1 MILFIKKSPLWCK
14 PGRRFF
20 RSQCED
26 GFLTHLELPATPPPR
41 AAWDTN
47 SELLSPASPPQTLKK
62 ICQPLSIT
70 WRDACLSQPVW
81 HWVLPCKPASG
92 VEILFLWLHS
102 INLSQPQHHSE
113 WDHSENIANKM
124 GVLCIFLCSGN
135 ISISFNT
142 TIKLHFV
149 QIELKS
155 SPARQH
161 MSHVWTT
168 HVPTANW
175 AHLVAGYVE
184 LTKPKIK
191 NKKLQIF

>member
-1 MILFIKKSPLWCK
+1 MWGRVPDPSRTACHTASKGCLRHKLRIVVTGLPAANSEKNLPTSQYHLERCLPQSTSLTLGSPLQACIRCGNIV
-14 PGRRFF
+14 P
-20 RSQCED
+20 
-26 GFLTHLELPATPPPR
+26 LT
-41 AAWDTN
+41 
-47 SELLSPASPPQTLKK
+47 
-62 ICQPLSIT
+62 PLH
-70 WRDACLSQPVW
+70 QPVTTAASLRVGPLW
-81 HWVLPCKPASG
+81 EHCKQNG
-92 VEILFLWLHS
+92 
-102 INLSQPQHHSE
+102 
-113 WDHSENIANKM
+113 
-124 GVLCIFLCSGN
+124 CTIFLCSGN

-168 HVPTANW
+168 HVPRANW

-184 LTKPKIK
+184 LTKQKIK

>member
-26 GFLTHLELPATPPPR
+26 GFLTHLELPAKPPPR

-47 SELLSPASPPQTLKK
+47 SELLSPAPRRKLWKNLPTSQYHLERCLPQSTSLTLGSPLQAC
-62 ICQPLSIT
+62 IRCGNIVPLT
-70 WRDACLSQPVW
+70 PLHQPVTTAASLRVGPVW
-81 HWVLPCKPASG
+81 EHCKQNG
-92 VEILFLWLHS
+92 
-102 INLSQPQHHSE
+102 
-113 WDHSENIANKM
+113 
-124 GVLCIFLCSGN
+124 CTIFLCSGN

-149 QIELKS
+149 QIDLKS

>member
-124 GVLCIFLCSGN
+124 GVPSFCVRATFQYHSTQPSSYILFKLIWNLHLPDSTCPMFGPLMFPQRIGH
-135 ISISFNT
+135 IS
-142 TIKLHFV
+142 
-149 QIELKS
+149 
-155 SPARQH
+155 
-161 MSHVWTT
+161 
-168 HVPTANW
+168 
-175 AHLVAGYVE
+175 
-184 LTKPKIK
+184 
-191 NKKLQIF
+191 